1 MFYFCECLYHPYQVL
16 PRNLRYEKAM
26 KSRLKC
32 VEDIWYWKKNY
43 IDNTFRRI
51 CAVPMSIFFDVML
64 KTEFQESQ
72 NIIRASLCHHT
83 QCANSYWQCCCFEM
97 PHVTSISKSLY
108 LLNFSKILRD
118 TLVSLGTESMRKQIL
133 SLWFFAIISG
143 LFARLSCQYGCQNPI
158 KWWHFCFQWL
168 LVVYVPTN
176 CFHVADRRFYTNTTL
191 SMKLTL

>member
-1 MFYFCECLYHPYQVL
+1 MRIFIPSIPSPTQEPQVWESYEVTFEVCGRYLVLKKKITLIILFAGYVQCPWVYFLMLCWRRSS
-16 PRNLRYEKAM
+16 RNL
-26 KSRLKC
+26 
-32 VEDIWYWKKNY
+32 
-43 IDNTFRRI
+43 
-51 CAVPMSIFFDVML
+51 
-64 KTEFQESQ
+64 Q

-143 LFARLSCQYGCQNPI
+143 LFARLSCQYGCRNPI